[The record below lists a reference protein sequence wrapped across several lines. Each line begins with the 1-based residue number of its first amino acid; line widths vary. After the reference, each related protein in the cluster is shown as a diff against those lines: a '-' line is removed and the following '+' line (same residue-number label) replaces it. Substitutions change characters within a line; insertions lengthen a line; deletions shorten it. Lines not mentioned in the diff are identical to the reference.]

1 MKIDILT
8 LFPEMFTAVTE
19 SSMLGR
25 ATYNGILEVKLTDIR
40 KYTLDKHNRTDDT
53 PYGGGTGMVLSPEPV
68 FRAIEAVGFEGKKMI
83 YMSPRGKVLDRHMIE
98 ALSVEEEI
106 LILCGHYEGVDQR
119 IIEHWNM
126 EEVSIGDFVLTGG
139 ELPAMVLIDSV
150 ARFIPGIIGDQEAV
164 TDESVYSGLLEYD
177 HYTKPSEYAGIK
189 VPEVL
194 FGGNHKEI
202 ALWKF
207 ENSLMRTKKRRPD
220 LFERFVESVTK
231 LTKEE
236 QKILDKYTK

>member
-98 ALSVEEEI
+98 ALS
-106 LILCGHYEGVDQR
+106 
-119 IIEHWNM
+119 W
-126 EEVSIGDFVLTGG
+126 
-139 ELPAMVLIDSV
+139 
-150 ARFIPGIIGDQEAV
+150 
-164 TDESVYSGLLEYD
+164 
-177 HYTKPSEYAGIK
+177 
-189 VPEVL
+189 
-194 FGGNHKEI
+194 
-202 ALWKF
+202 
-207 ENSLMRTKKRRPD
+207 KRR
-220 LFERFVESVTK
+220 S
-231 LTKEE
+231 
-236 QKILDKYTK
+236 

>member
-1 MKIDILT
+1 
-8 LFPEMFTAVTE
+8 MFTAVTE

-139 ELPAMVLIDSV
+139 ELPAMVFFVRPTSV
-150 ARFIPGIIGDQEAV
+150 FLTARDWSSRG
-164 TDESVYSGLLEYD
+164 VYFPLAPATGL
-177 HYTKPSEYAGIK
+177 TSMIM
-189 VPEVL
+189 
-194 FGGNHKEI
+194 F
-202 ALWKF
+202 W
-207 ENSLMRTKKRRPD
+207 
-220 LFERFVESVTK
+220 
-231 LTKEE
+231 
-236 QKILDKYTK
+236 